1 MKSQRWLNNAA
12 LRNATCN
19 AFIFQKEIL
28 LNESQSMA
36 TETLAEGRPA
46 KP

>member
-1 MKSQRWLNNAA
+1 MQRYVTPHVTL
-12 LRNATCN
+12 L
-19 AFIFQKEIL
+19 FFYKEIL